1 MTFALELGGMLSEPA
16 GAMGPVTVTL
26 YAVSP
31 QHVHVSHNSRF
42 EKAFF
47 VWTFGRRA
55 LSRLIWTALLWSAP
69 LIIEALEVFLCVA
82 PVHTIAESLRVRLLV
97 YSRCFCIT
105 A

>member
-69 LIIEALEVFLCVA
+69 LIIEVFLRVA

-97 YSRCFCIT
+97 YSRSFCIT